1 MPDHGK
7 QKQSKQDDAGEKL
20 DGLEDNQTHLRMC
33 HIGGGPIA
41 RPGRGKLTADW
52 SQITA
57 AHRMRTPNRQRKA
70 KMAPGL
76 KQ

>member
-20 DGLEDNQTHLRMC
+20 DGLEDNRTHLRMC